1 LPEAAKHSTIWALD
15 DLRGG
20 VEVFRDGAVL
30 RWARTTFAM
39 GNPKQKFGKSRTR
52 KRRANWKTSAPVLAA
67 CPRCKK
73 PRLPHTVCDECG
85 YYDGREV
92 IRVAE

>member
-1 LPEAAKHSTIWALD
+1 
-15 DLRGG
+15 
-20 VEVFRDGAVL
+20 
-30 RWARTTFAM
+30 M

-85 YYDGREV
+85 YYDGGKSSGLRNRERSQ
-92 IRVAE
+92 IEC